1 MNYIIYDE
9 DMGYVG
15 WGWRA
20 ATFED
25 AQIFDSL
32 DAAKDA
38 CVRRENLMDEPPKAT
53 ILPIDRRV
61 ISQLIHTNAVT
72 VEQQRLK
79 EKNEAL
85 EEEKYAMK
93 VRIDE
98 LEYEVAQLR
107 DVIISTEVSEGFRE
121 LERMYDEVYED
132 KANLEERVEMMD
144 EDIQGLLESLD
155 SLQNIEFD
163 YEVLAQE
170 AAKLLVE
177 KAKLR
182 VDLELE
188 RGYYHWSRKPEGY

>member
-20 ATFED
+20 ATFEG

-38 CVRRENLMDEPPKAT
+38 CVRRENLMGESPKAT
-53 ILPIDRRV
+53 ILPIDRQV
-61 ISQLIHTNAVT
+61 ISTLIHTTNN
-72 VEQQRLK
+72 ERLK